1 MDYYETLKIG
11 ALLHDIGKWYKPL
24 CNAEHHDECGEKFIE
39 DYKHV
44 FSMGIDI
51 DCLKKLVKNH
61 HKNGHENDDD
71 NYKYLLEILKISDI
85 LSNGE
90 LITYEN
96 ETSGN
101 DYINLISIF
110 ENIHLPIEDDKTNT
124 HNKKNMHLKSYNDYS
139 KYSIV
144 PLNVSEKKLFP
155 IRKGEKKNREDKEE
169 KKKILIKDV
178 DEEYKKFVENDLNK
192 NIKNFEDLYQF
203 IQKYTWCI
211 PSTYKKIKDTNYLPD
226 VSLFDHLKTTCA
238 IACCLYNNKNIDEE
252 YIKTLL
258 NNLNELN
265 NKTSVEKN
273 KYLEKINKTNDK
285 DEKRELYNEMKLK
298 VREIAMNYS
307 NENPKLKDSVFSLI
321 HGDISGVQDF
331 IFNITS
337 KGANKSLKGRSF
349 YLDFLTEL
357 CAKYIV
363 QKLELPITNIL
374 FYGGGHF
381 YILSYN
387 VDEETE
393 EFKEKSNNE
402 KSNAKNNISF
412 NIEDFEKEINNI
424 LFEKFGADLYVAVG
438 KVDLRPIDFLIDC
451 MDDNSKIGI
460 PHKWKECAE
469 ATSKRKMRKFEYKG
483 MDLFKAGGNGGY
495 VKRCSDCRREY
506 EVKEGDEK
514 CIYCLSFV
522 KLTEK
527 LKSFGNNNEKIKI
540 NEIKDLSIF
549 KGFFENLEY
558 TKKENMEKN
567 ENKNKLKY
575 LKIRFENEEYY
586 LPRDKGNLTIPYK
599 IWSIAFPLKNK
610 DNDEDSNK
618 TDKKIMEFSELAEQA
633 KERTGTNK
641 IAILKMDVD
650 NLGKIITKGLGD
662 NATLSRL
669 STLSS
674 MLTLFFTG
682 YIPYLIKTGKTQV
695 FNKNSGKFEEVEY
708 KENIY
713 LTYSGG
719 DDTLIV
725 GAWDTVWDLAKEI
738 NDKFK
743 KFVCNNPDIT
753 LSAGVVLVSPKF
765 EFKKAVELAEEELD
779 RAKEN
784 EELIKIK
791 EKENDK
797 SKDKIT
803 ENIEIKEKNSV
814 CVFNS
819 PLNWER
825 VGYYKDDLEN
835 NIEKVLCGELNEFD
849 ESILERLFLNAVNA
863 SEKRRLLHI
872 GQITANK
879 LNEVVKEQDST
890 TLRLNI
896 PAYWRV
902 KYYLYRNFKDGEG
915 LKKEVKFLERYID
928 TKVRNALN
936 NLKPVGS
943 ENDDKP
949 KINFNDLR
957 ISAKIIELKT
967 R

>member
-11 ALLHDIGKWYKPL
+11 ALLHDIGKWYKLL

-483 MDLFKAGGNGGY
+483 MDLFKAGGSGDEN
-495 VKRCSDCRREY
+495 KRCQVCKNEADKLYSLEDNTKICENCASFTELTNFLREFGNKDNNIIDY
-506 EVKEGDEK
+506 N
-514 CIYCLSFV
+514 Y
-522 KLTEK
+522 K
-527 LKSFGNNNEKIKI
+527 LKKSQVFKNNIKFH
-540 NEIKDLSIF
+540 EIPVLKEFYKSIDF
-549 KGFFENLEY
+549 DNKSYNLPDE
-558 TKKENMEKN
+558 
-567 ENKNKLKY
+567 
-575 LKIRFENEEYY
+575 
-586 LPRDKGNLTIPYK
+586 DGNLTIPYK
-599 IWSIAFPLKNK
+599 IWSIAFPLEK
-610 DNDEDSNK
+610 D
-618 TDKKIMEFSELAEQA
+618 KIKEFLKLAEQA
-633 KERTGTNK
+633 EDRTGTNK

-650 NLGKIITKGLGD
+650 NLGKIITKGLGN

-682 YIPYLIKTGKTQV
+682 YIPYLIKTGKVETES
-695 FNKNSGKFEEVEY
+695 KNGKKVKVEY
-708 KENIY
+708 KDNIY

-765 EFKKAVELAEEELD
+765 EYRKGVYLAEDELEN
-779 RAKEN
+779 AKEN
-784 EELIKIK
+784 KTKIDGK
-791 EKENDK
+791 EKEKDSVSIFGHALVWDKIKDERDYEAKFNDALKYTNKKRIVHLTQKVHSNLEKALVK
-797 SKDKIT
+797 SK
-803 ENIEIKEKNSV
+803 NSKN
-814 CVFNS
+814 N
-819 PLNWER
+819 
-825 VGYYKDDLEN
+825 D
-835 NIEKVLCGELNEFD
+835 EF
-849 ESILERLFLNAVNA
+849 
-863 SEKRRLLHI
+863 
-872 GQITANK
+872 
-879 LNEVVKEQDST
+879 
-890 TLRLNI
+890 RLNI
-896 PAYWRV
+896 PYLWRM
-902 KYYLYRNFKDGEG
+902 KYYLYRNYNKDGEDWDYVG
-915 LKKEVKFLERYID
+915 FLEKYLEDI
-928 TKVRNALN
+928 
-936 NLKPVGS
+936 
-943 ENDDKP
+943 ENSIKSGKGEFDFSD
-949 KINFNDLR
+949 ILIASR
-957 ISAKIIELKT
+957 IAELKS
-967 R
+967 RKEGNNELDE

>member
-144 PLNVSEKKLFP
+144 PLNVSEEKLFP

-483 MDLFKAGGNGGY
+483 MDLFKAGGSGDEN
-495 VKRCSDCRREY
+495 KRCQICKNEADKYPLDDNTKICKNCASFTELTNFLREFGNKDNNIIDY
-506 EVKEGDEK
+506 N
-514 CIYCLSFV
+514 Y
-522 KLTEK
+522 K
-527 LKSFGNNNEKIKI
+527 LKKSQVFKNNIKFH
-540 NEIKDLSIF
+540 EIPVLKEFYKSIDF
-549 KGFFENLEY
+549 DNKSYNLPDE
-558 TKKENMEKN
+558 
-567 ENKNKLKY
+567 
-575 LKIRFENEEYY
+575 
-586 LPRDKGNLTIPYK
+586 DGNLTIPYK
-599 IWSIAFPLKNK
+599 IWSIAFPLEK
-610 DNDEDSNK
+610 DKQTIKD
-618 TDKKIMEFSELAEQA
+618 FSKLAEQA
-633 KERTGTNK
+633 EDRTGTNK

-650 NLGKIITKGLGD
+650 NLGKIITKGLGN

-682 YIPYLIKTGKTQV
+682 YIPYLIKTGKAETES
-695 FNKNSGKFEEVEY
+695 KNGKKVKVEY
-708 KENIY
+708 KDNIY